1 MSIIIENIAIGI
13 GASVLAGVALSK
25 VKDILGNEDF
35 KSALKHYND
44 RSNQLPKRAGAYLK
58 AIEIVLDDTIPFT
71 KHNKKILIYLNSS
84 LVSAISKI
92 YEDLNDSSIEQK
104 KSKTIVGVMLQE
116 KLKNAMKSQIILIT
130 CFALNLILS
139 ALSVV
144 NFSYILCIF
153 ISVMILAIH
162 VDQKLIDHRVRKGWY
177 GKNEFEAKEIIN
189 FIVSH
194 ANKDDFNDSGGL
206 KRVIPLPEA
215 ETEKQGSGILG
226 GVVA

>member
-1 MSIIIENIAIGI
+1 MNIIESIAIGV
-13 GASVLAGVALSK
+13 GVSVIAGVALSK
-25 VKDILGNEDF
+25 AKDILGNEDLR
-35 KSALKHYND
+35 SALKYFSD
-44 RSNQLPKRAGAYLK
+44 SSNQLPKRAEAYLK
-58 AIEIVLDDTIPFT
+58 VIEIVLDDTIPFA

-84 LVSAISKI
+84 LLSAISKI
-92 YEDLNDSSIEQK
+92 HEDLNDSSNEQK

-116 KLKNAMKSQIILIT
+116 KLKKSMKSQIVLII
-130 CFALNLILS
+130 CFVLNFVLS

-144 NFSYILCIF
+144 SFSYILFIL

-162 VDQKLIDHRVRKGWY
+162 LDQKLIDHRVRKGWY

-215 ETEKQGSGILG
+215 ETERQSSGIVG
-226 GVVA
+226 GVVG